1 MGQWT
6 MHALLLAGALTAPA
20 PSPPWDVAADLARLA
35 VSTPGHQVL
44 LRSSHC
50 LSGCRYDRSE
60 EGDTRFLRVEGD
72 EQVVFEEA
80 GAGAIV
86 RIWMTHALGEGL
98 PRDPGL
104 RLRVRFDGETTPRVD
119 VQLAALFDG
128 RTPPFL
134 APLVGDRTVSSGG
147 HFSHVPLPYR
157 RGCKV
162 SLTGAQ
168 GVRLWFQFAFHRLA
182 AAESARTFRG
192 DEDLGPLRALL
203 SADGGDPWA
212 DGAGT
217 LEQRQLTLEAD
228 GTALLRA
235 YDGPGTVTGLR
246 LALPRAAWSTTRLVL
261 DFDGRRRVDLP
272 LADFFAAEPA
282 PGARSALV
290 GVDDHERLY
299 AWFPMPFAG
308 SAVLTL
314 RNTAAAAVPVS
325 YQVRRR
331 QGPPLPDSGLFGAAS
346 RHDGETGIGTDILL
360 ADLRGT
366 GRLVGLYADL
376 QSVEVPL
383 REYLEGDER
392 VFVDGSLHPSLYGTG
407 VEDLFGGGFYFDEG
421 PFRLPT
427 HGSPSHEALPSGED
441 RTTMY
446 RLFLTD
452 AIPFTSRLRAGLEG
466 GPEGEL
472 ALRARRVAWYYARP
486 EPSLVKRREL
496 VVGDEASRAA
506 ARYSVSGPET
516 CRPRAGA
523 WEGEAPRWSTWS
535 EETSC
540 ERVGGVSRFVFH
552 LGARPAA
559 LRLRRRFDAT
569 RGEQAATVLL
579 NGIRVGGFSAV
590 EPNPFRPF
598 REIDL
603 DLPAAVLPVDGVL
616 RFEIV
621 PAGGSPFTE
630 MRWEVWASP
639 PPGERRSAEP

>member
-1 MGQWT
+1 MY
-6 MHALLLAGALTAPA
+6 ALLLAGALAAPA
-20 PSPPWDVAADLARLA
+20 PAPPWDVAGDLARLA
-35 VSTPGHQVL
+35 VATPGHQVL

-60 EGDTRFLRVEGD
+60 GGDTRFLRIEGD

-86 RIWMTHALGEGL
+86 RIWMTHALGAGL

-104 RLRVRFDGETTPRVD
+104 RLRVRFDGETTPRID
-119 VQLAALFDG
+119 VPLAELFDG
-128 RTPPFL
+128 STPPFVP
-134 APLVGDRTVSSGG
+134 PLVGDRAVSSGG
-147 HFSHVPLPYR
+147 HFSYVPLPYR

-162 SLTGAQ
+162 SLTGALDL
-168 GVRLWFQFAFHRLA
+168 RLWFQFAFHRLA
-182 AAESARTFRG
+182 TSVSVRTFRA
-192 DEDLGPLRALL
+192 DEELAPLRSLL
-203 SADGGDPWA
+203 SADGGDPWG

-217 LEQRQLTLEAD
+217 LEQRQLTLPAA

-246 LALPRAAWSTTRLVL
+246 LALPRAAWRTTRLAL

-290 GVDDHERLY
+290 GVDAHERLY
-299 AWFPMPFAG
+299 AWFPMPFG
-308 SAVLTL
+308 RNAVLTL
-314 RNTAAAAVPVS
+314 RNTAAAALPVW
-325 YQVRRR
+325 YEVRRR
-331 QGPPLPDSGLFGAAS
+331 QGPPLPHSGLFGAAARS
-346 RHDGETGIGTDILL
+346 DHETAIGADISL

-376 QSVEVPL
+376 QSVGVPL

-392 VFVDGSLHPSLYGTG
+392 VFVDGSAHPSLYGTG

-421 PFRLPT
+421 PFRLAT
-427 HGSPSHEALPSGED
+427 HGSPSHQELPSGED

-466 GPEGEL
+466 GPTGEL
-472 ALRARRVAWYYARP
+472 ALRARRVAWYYARG
-486 EPSLVKRREL
+486 EVSLVKQREL

-506 ARYSVSGPET
+506 AQYSVGAPET
-516 CRPRAGA
+516 CGPRAGA
-523 WEGEAPRWSTWS
+523 WEGEPPLWG
-535 EETSC
+535 EEISC
-540 ERVGGVSRFVFH
+540 ERARGVSRFVFH
-552 LGARPAA
+552 LGARPGA

-569 RGEQAATVLL
+569 RGEQAATVFL
-579 NGIRVGGFSAV
+579 NGARVGAFPAV
-590 EPNPFRPF
+590 QPNPFRLF
-598 REIDL
+598 RELDL
-603 DLPAAVLPVDGVL
+603 DLPAESVSADGLL

-621 PAGGSPFTE
+621 PGAGPPFTE

-639 PPGERRSAEP
+639 LPSERPR

>member
-1 MGQWT
+1 MF
-6 MHALLLAGALTAPA
+6 ALLLAGGLTAPA
-20 PSPPWDVAADLARLA
+20 PAPPWDVAADLARLA
-35 VSTPGHQVL
+35 VAAPGHQVL

-60 EGDTRFLRVEGD
+60 EGDTRFLRIEGD

-86 RIWMTHALGEGL
+86 RIWMTHALGQGL

-104 RLRVRFDGETTPRVD
+104 RLRVRFDGETTPRID

-128 RTPPFL
+128 RTPPFT

-168 GVRLWFQFAFHRLA
+168 DVRLWFQFAFHRMA
-182 AAESARTFRG
+182 APGSARTFRG
-192 DEDLGPLRALL
+192 DEELGPLRALL

-217 LEQRQLTLEAD
+217 LEERQTTLAAG

-235 YDGPGTVTGLR
+235 YEGAGTVTGLR
-246 LALPRAAWSTTRLVL
+246 LALPRAAWGTARLAL

-290 GVDDHERLY
+290 GVDAQERLY
-299 AWFPMPFAG
+299 AWFPMPFAR

-314 RNTAAAAVPVS
+314 RNAGEAPVS
-325 YQVRRR
+325 VWYQVRRR
-331 QGPPLPDSGLFGAAS
+331 QGAPLPESGLFGAAA
-346 RHDGETGIGTDILL
+346 RHDRETAIGTDIPL
-360 ADLRGT
+360 ADLHGT
-366 GRLVGLYADL
+366 GRLVGLFADL
-376 QSVEVPL
+376 QSVGVPL

-392 VFVDGSLHPSLYGTG
+392 VYVDGSAHPSLYGTG

-421 PFRLPT
+421 PFLLAS
-427 HGSPSHEALPSGED
+427 HGSPSHEAVPAGED
-441 RTTMY
+441 RTAMY

-452 AIPFTSRLRAGLEG
+452 AIPFTSRLRVGLEG
-466 GPEGEL
+466 GPTGEL
-472 ALRARRVAWYYARP
+472 ALRARRVAWYYGRP
-486 EPSLVKRREL
+486 EVSLVKRREL
-496 VVGDEASRAA
+496 VLGDEASRAA
-506 ARYSVSGPET
+506 AQYSVGAWEA

-523 WEGEAPRWSTWS
+523 WEGEPVVWS

-540 ERVGGVSRFVFH
+540 ERTGGVSRFVFR

-569 RGEQAATVLL
+569 LGEQGAAVLL
-579 NGIRVGGFSAV
+579 NGARVGFFPAV
-590 EPNPFRPF
+590 EPNPFRLF

-603 DLPAAVLPVDGVL
+603 DLPTAALPADGVL

-621 PAGGSPFTE
+621 PAGGPPFTE
-630 MRWEVWASP
+630 MRWEVWTSP
-639 PPGERRSAEP
+639 PRSAP